1 LDNPDSD
8 NPYATADDRPPVPVG
23 MHRRRRRRRFLFRC
37 AWGVAWTLI
46 GLSIVLAIF
55 VHKGLLGI
63 TGLVGAVI
71 VAAVML
77 DPRRYSHWQD
87 PQAKE
92 ESPD

>member
-1 LDNPDSD
+1 LDEPPPVAS
-8 NPYATADDRPPVPVG
+8 DRPPVPVG
-23 MHRRRRRRRFLFRC
+23 MHRRRRRRRFLIRC
-37 AWGVAWTLI
+37 AWAVAWTLI
-46 GLSIVLAIF
+46 GLSILLAIF

-77 DPRRYSHWQD
+77 DPRRYRRWED
-87 PQAKE
+87 PHAKG

>member
-1 LDNPDSD
+1 LDEPPD
-8 NPYATADDRPPVPVG
+8 ATNVRPPVPVG
-23 MHRRRRRRRFLFRC
+23 AHRRRRRRRFLIRC

-63 TGLVGAVI
+63 TGLVGAAI

-77 DPRRYSHWQD
+77 DPRRYRRWED
-87 PQAKE
+87 PHAKE

>member
-1 LDNPDSD
+1 MENLRLDEPSA
-8 NPYATADDRPPVPVG
+8 ATNDRPPVPVG
-23 MHRRRRRRRFLFRC
+23 VHRLTRRRRFLIRC

-63 TGLVGAVI
+63 TGLVGATI

-77 DPRRYSHWQD
+77 DPRRYRRWEVTD
-87 PQAKE
+87 AKE
-92 ESPD
+92 ESSD

>member
-1 LDNPDSD
+1 VENPDLD
-8 NPYATADDRPPVPVG
+8 EPPAAANDRPPVPVG
-23 MHRRRRRRRFLFRC
+23 MHRRRHRRRFLIRC

-71 VAAVML
+71 VATVML
-77 DPRRYSHWQD
+77 DPRRYSHWED
-87 PQAKE
+87 PHARE